1 MEDDHSLR
9 PVSSHDDIT
18 KSMGSTIS
26 KILGI
31 VSGSQADG
39 EVSAADGDDEL
50 EEYSDSDHNGSRR
63 GSEYNGLEDSWI
75 SEQKVEVESDL
86 FVACAWNG
94 VTYMIDWSQRGFS
107 SADKPQGAATKFQL
121 VKFAFEGRVCAFT
134 AGKSNVP
141 NKLPNMVMLT

>member
-1 MEDDHSLR
+1 M
-9 PVSSHDDIT
+9 
-18 KSMGSTIS
+18 
-26 KILGI
+26 
-31 VSGSQADG
+31 SGSQADG

-121 VKFAFEGRVCAFT
+121 VKFASKAEC
-134 AGKSNVP
+134 VP
-141 NKLPNMVMLT
+141 LLQVSQLCPISSLIWWC